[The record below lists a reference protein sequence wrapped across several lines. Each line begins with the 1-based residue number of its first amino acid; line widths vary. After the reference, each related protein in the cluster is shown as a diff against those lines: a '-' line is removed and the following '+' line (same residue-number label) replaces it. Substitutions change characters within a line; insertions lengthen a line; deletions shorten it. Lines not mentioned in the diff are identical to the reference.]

1 MNKRKET
8 LTGYAFIAPA
18 LIVFLVMIAFP
29 FFASIGLSFT
39 EWNFI
44 GGLDKLKWIG
54 FDNYKELLVDRR
66 FHHAVKNTFIY
77 AIATVPTSLV
87 LAMGLAFV
95 MNTKV
100 YFKKTLRLAF
110 FIPYIS
116 NTVALSAV
124 FLFLFRN
131 DGLINALLTSVF
143 PNMQPIAWFS
153 SATLCK
159 VPIILLVIWTAIGY
173 EMVIYMAALQNVPRE
188 LYEAAEID
196 GANGFHKFWKITSPL
211 ISPTTFYL
219 MIVRCIASFKIFASV
234 NIMTMGT
241 AASYNTSMVNEIY
254 ANAFER
260 YKFGYASAEAMI
272 MFLIILAVTLVQFW
286 GQKKWVHY

>member
-8 LTGYAFIAPA
+8 LTAYAFIAPA
-18 LIVFLVMIAFP
+18 LIAFLIFIAFP

-39 EWNFI
+39 KWNFI
-44 GGLDKLKWIG
+44 GGLKKLKWIG
-54 FDNYKELLVDRR
+54 LDNFREMLSDRR
-66 FHHAVKNTFIY
+66 FLNAVKNTFVY
-77 AIATVPTSLV
+77 AVATVPTSLV
-87 LAMGLAFV
+87 IAMGLAFV

-100 YFKKTLRLAF
+100 YFKKLLRLAF

-116 NTVALSAV
+116 NTVALAAV

-131 DGLINALLTSVF
+131 DGLINILLTGVF
-143 PNMQPIAWFS
+143 PNMEPIEWFS
-153 SATLCK
+153 SMILCK
-159 VPIILLVIWTAIGY
+159 VPIIMLVIWTAIGY

-188 LYEAAEID
+188 LYEAADID
-196 GANGFHKFWKITSPL
+196 GANGFNKFWKITFPM

-219 MIVRCIASFKIFASV
+219 VIVSCIASFKIFASV

-260 YKFGYASAEAMI
+260 YKFGYASAESMI

>member
-8 LTGYAFIAPA
+8 LTAYAFIAPA
-18 LIVFLVMIAFP
+18 LIAFLIFIAFP

-39 EWNFI
+39 KWNFI
-44 GGLDKLKWIG
+44 GGLKKLKWIG
-54 FDNYKELLVDRR
+54 LDNFREMLSDRR
-66 FHHAVKNTFIY
+66 FLNAVKNTFVY
-77 AIATVPTSLV
+77 AVATVPTSLV
-87 LAMGLAFV
+87 IAMGLAFV

-100 YFKKTLRLAF
+100 YFKKLLRLAF

-116 NTVALSAV
+116 NTVALAAV

-131 DGLINALLTSVF
+131 DGLINILLTGVF
-143 PNMQPIAWFS
+143 PNMEPIEWFS
-153 SATLCK
+153 STILCK
-159 VPIILLVIWTAIGY
+159 VPIIMLVIWTAIGY

-188 LYEAAEID
+188 LYEAADID
-196 GANGFHKFWKITSPL
+196 GANGFNKFWKITFPM

-219 MIVRCIASFKIFASV
+219 VIVRCIASFKIFASV

-260 YKFGYASAEAMI
+260 YKFGYASAESMI

>member
-8 LTGYAFIAPA
+8 LTAYAFIAPA
-18 LIVFLVMIAFP
+18 LIAFLIFIAFP

-39 EWNFI
+39 KWNFI
-44 GGLDKLKWIG
+44 GGLKKLKWIG
-54 FDNYKELLVDRR
+54 LDNFREMLSDRR
-66 FHHAVKNTFIY
+66 FLNAVKNTFVY
-77 AIATVPTSLV
+77 AVATVPTSLV
-87 LAMGLAFV
+87 IAMGLAFV

-100 YFKKTLRLAF
+100 YFKKLLRLAF

-116 NTVALSAV
+116 NTVALAAV

-131 DGLINALLTSVF
+131 DGLINILLTGVF
-143 PNMQPIAWFS
+143 PNMEPIEWFS
-153 SATLCK
+153 STILCK
-159 VPIILLVIWTAIGY
+159 VPIIMLVIWTAIGY

-188 LYEAAEID
+188 LYEAADID
-196 GANGFHKFWKITSPL
+196 GANGFNKFWKITFPM

-219 MIVRCIASFKIFASV
+219 VIVRCIASFKIFASV

-260 YKFGYASAEAMI
+260 YKFGYASAESMI
-272 MFLIILAVTLVQFW
+272 MFLIILVVTLVQFW

>member
-8 LTGYAFIAPA
+8 LTAYAFIAPA
-18 LIVFLVMIAFP
+18 LIAFLIFIAFP

-39 EWNFI
+39 KWNFI
-44 GGLDKLKWIG
+44 GGLKKLKWIG
-54 FDNYKELLVDRR
+54 LNNFKEMLSDRR
-66 FHHAVKNTFIY
+66 FLNAIKNTFVY
-77 AIATVPTSLV
+77 AVATVPTSLV
-87 LAMGLAFV
+87 IAMGLACV

-100 YFKKTLRLAF
+100 YFKKILRLAF

-116 NTVALSAV
+116 NTVALAAV

-131 DGLINALLTSVF
+131 DGLINILLTSTF
-143 PNMQPIAWFS
+143 PNMEPIAWFS
-153 SATLCK
+153 STTLCK
-159 VPIILLVIWTAIGY
+159 LPIILLVIWTAIGY
-173 EMVIYMAALQNVPRE
+173 EMVIYMAALQSVPKE
-188 LYEAAEID
+188 LYEAADID
-196 GANGFHKFWKITSPL
+196 GANGFSKFWKITFPM

-219 MIVRCIASFKIFASV
+219 VIVRCIASFKIFASV

>member
-8 LTGYAFIAPA
+8 LTAYAFIAPA
-18 LIVFLVMIAFP
+18 LIAFLIFIAFP

-39 EWNFI
+39 KWNFI
-44 GGLDKLKWIG
+44 GGLKKLKWIG
-54 FDNYKELLVDRR
+54 LDNFKEMLSDRR
-66 FHHAVKNTFIY
+66 FLNAIKNTFVY
-77 AIATVPTSLV
+77 AVATVPTSLV
-87 LAMGLAFV
+87 IAMGLAFV

-100 YFKKTLRLAF
+100 YFKKILRLAF

-116 NTVALSAV
+116 NTVALAAV

-131 DGLINALLTSVF
+131 DGLINILLTSVF
-143 PNMQPIAWFS
+143 PNMEPIAWFS
-153 SATLCK
+153 NTTLCK
-159 VPIILLVIWTAIGY
+159 LPIILLVIWTAIGY
-173 EMVIYMAALQNVPRE
+173 EMVIYMAALQSVPKE
-188 LYEAAEID
+188 LYEAADID
-196 GANGFHKFWKITSPL
+196 GANGFSKFWKITFPM

-219 MIVRCIASFKIFASV
+219 VIVRCIATFKIFASV

-272 MFLIILAVTLVQFW
+272 MFLIILTVTLVQFW

>member
-8 LTGYAFIAPA
+8 LTAYAFIAPA
-18 LIVFLVMIAFP
+18 LIAFLTFIAFP

-39 EWNFI
+39 KWNFI
-44 GGLDKLKWIG
+44 GGLKKLKWIG
-54 FDNYKELLVDRR
+54 LDNFKEMLSDRR
-66 FHHAVKNTFIY
+66 FLNAIKNTFVY
-77 AIATVPTSLV
+77 AVATVPTSLV
-87 LAMGLAFV
+87 IAMGLAFV

-100 YFKKTLRLAF
+100 YFKKILRLAF

-116 NTVALSAV
+116 NTVALAAV

-131 DGLINALLTSVF
+131 DGLINILLTSVF
-143 PNMQPIAWFS
+143 PNMEPIAWFS
-153 SATLCK
+153 NTTLCK
-159 VPIILLVIWTAIGY
+159 LPIILLVIWTAIGY
-173 EMVIYMAALQNVPRE
+173 EMVIYMAALQSVPKE
-188 LYEAAEID
+188 LYEAADID
-196 GANGFHKFWKITSPL
+196 GANGFSKFWKITFPM

-219 MIVRCIASFKIFASV
+219 VIVRCIATFKIFASV

>member
-8 LTGYAFIAPA
+8 LTAYAFIAPA
-18 LIVFLVMIAFP
+18 LIAFLIFIAFP

-39 EWNFI
+39 KWNFI
-44 GGLDKLKWIG
+44 GGLKKLKWIG
-54 FDNYKELLVDRR
+54 LDNFKEMLSDRR
-66 FHHAVKNTFIY
+66 FLNAIKNTFVY
-77 AIATVPTSLV
+77 AVATVPTSLV
-87 LAMGLAFV
+87 IAMGLAFV

-100 YFKKTLRLAF
+100 YFKKILRLAF

-116 NTVALSAV
+116 NTVALAAV

-131 DGLINALLTSVF
+131 DGLINILLTSVF
-143 PNMQPIAWFS
+143 PNMEPIAWFS
-153 SATLCK
+153 NTTLCK
-159 VPIILLVIWTAIGY
+159 LPIILLVIWTAIGY
-173 EMVIYMAALQNVPRE
+173 EMVIYMAALQSVPKE
-188 LYEAAEID
+188 LYEAADID
-196 GANGFHKFWKITSPL
+196 GANGFSKFWKITFPM

-219 MIVRCIASFKIFASV
+219 VIVRCIATFKIFASV

>member
-8 LTGYAFIAPA
+8 LTAYEFIAPA
-18 LIVFLVMIAFP
+18 LIAFLIFIAFP

-39 EWNFI
+39 KWNFI
-44 GGLDKLKWIG
+44 GGLKKLKWIG
-54 FDNYKELLVDRR
+54 LDNFREMLSDRR
-66 FHHAVKNTFIY
+66 FLNAVKNTFVY
-77 AIATVPTSLV
+77 AVATVPTSLV
-87 LAMGLAFV
+87 IAMGLAFV

-100 YFKKTLRLAF
+100 YFKKLLRLAF

-116 NTVALSAV
+116 NTVALAAV

-131 DGLINALLTSVF
+131 DGLINILLTGVF
-143 PNMQPIAWFS
+143 PNMEPIEWFS
-153 SATLCK
+153 STILCK
-159 VPIILLVIWTAIGY
+159 VPIIMLVIWTAIGY

-188 LYEAAEID
+188 LYEAADID
-196 GANGFHKFWKITSPL
+196 GANGFNKFWKITFPM

-219 MIVRCIASFKIFASV
+219 VIVRCIASFKIFASV

-260 YKFGYASAEAMI
+260 YKFGYASAESMI

>member
-8 LTGYAFIAPA
+8 LTAYAFIAPA
-18 LIVFLVMIAFP
+18 LIAFLIFIAFP

-39 EWNFI
+39 KWNFI
-44 GGLDKLKWIG
+44 GGLKKLKWIG
-54 FDNYKELLVDRR
+54 LDNFREMLSDRR
-66 FHHAVKNTFIY
+66 FLNAVKNTFVY
-77 AIATVPTSLV
+77 AVATVPTSLV
-87 LAMGLAFV
+87 IAMGLAFV

-100 YFKKTLRLAF
+100 YFKKLLRLAF

-116 NTVALSAV
+116 NTVALAAV

-131 DGLINALLTSVF
+131 DGLINILLTSVF
-143 PNMQPIAWFS
+143 PNMEPIEWFS
-153 SATLCK
+153 STILCK
-159 VPIILLVIWTAIGY
+159 VPIIMLVIWTAIGY

-188 LYEAAEID
+188 LYEAADID
-196 GANGFHKFWKITSPL
+196 GANGFNKFWKITFPM

-219 MIVRCIASFKIFASV
+219 VIVRCIASFKIFASV

-260 YKFGYASAEAMI
+260 YKFGYASAESMI

>member
-8 LTGYAFIAPA
+8 LTAYAFIAPA
-18 LIVFLVMIAFP
+18 MIAFLIFIAFP

-39 EWNFI
+39 KWNFI
-44 GGLDKLKWIG
+44 GGLKKLKWIG
-54 FDNYKELLVDRR
+54 LDNFREMLSDRR
-66 FHHAVKNTFIY
+66 FLNAVKNTFVY
-77 AIATVPTSLV
+77 AVATVPTSLV
-87 LAMGLAFV
+87 IAMGLAFV

-100 YFKKTLRLAF
+100 YFKKLLRLAF

-116 NTVALSAV
+116 NTVALAAV

-131 DGLINALLTSVF
+131 DGLINILLTGVF
-143 PNMQPIAWFS
+143 PNMEPIEWFS
-153 SATLCK
+153 STILCK
-159 VPIILLVIWTAIGY
+159 VPIIMLVIWTAIGY

-188 LYEAAEID
+188 LYEAADID
-196 GANGFHKFWKITSPL
+196 GANGFNKFWKITFPM

-219 MIVRCIASFKIFASV
+219 VIVRCIASFKIFASV

-260 YKFGYASAEAMI
+260 YKFGYASAESMI

>member
-8 LTGYAFIAPA
+8 LTAYAFIAPA
-18 LIVFLVMIAFP
+18 LIAFLIFIAFP

-39 EWNFI
+39 KWNFI
-44 GGLDKLKWIG
+44 GGLKKLKWIG
-54 FDNYKELLVDRR
+54 LDNFRETLSDRR
-66 FHHAVKNTFIY
+66 FLNAVKNTFVY
-77 AIATVPTSLV
+77 AVATVPTSLV
-87 LAMGLAFV
+87 IAMGLAFV

-100 YFKKTLRLAF
+100 YFKKLLRLAF

-116 NTVALSAV
+116 NTVALAAV

-131 DGLINALLTSVF
+131 DGLINILLTGVF
-143 PNMQPIAWFS
+143 PNMEPIEWFS
-153 SATLCK
+153 STILCK
-159 VPIILLVIWTAIGY
+159 VPIIMLVIWTAIGY

-188 LYEAAEID
+188 LYEAADID
-196 GANGFHKFWKITSPL
+196 GANGFNKFWKITFPM

-219 MIVRCIASFKIFASV
+219 VIVRCIASFKIFASV

-260 YKFGYASAEAMI
+260 YKFGYASAESMI